1 MSILTLVFLGS
12 LFGYLKVNFG
22 LLPSDGVGLVL
33 NLLLIVLLAANLVF
47 LGKFWLEW
55 NFITTILNLSGLGNK
70 YFILSCIDSTCG
82 KLCSFVS

>member
-12 LFGYLKVNFG
+12 LFGYLKVNFR

-33 NLLLIVLLAANLVF
+33 NLLLIGLLAANSVF

-55 NFITTILNLSGLGNK
+55 NFITTIVNLSGLGNK
-70 YFILSCIDSTCG
+70 YFIFSFIDSTCG